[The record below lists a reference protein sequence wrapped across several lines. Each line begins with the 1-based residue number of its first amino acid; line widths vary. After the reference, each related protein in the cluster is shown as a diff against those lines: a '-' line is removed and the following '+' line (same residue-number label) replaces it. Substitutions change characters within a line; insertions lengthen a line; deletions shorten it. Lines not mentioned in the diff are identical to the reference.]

1 MKLIT
6 RNTDYAVRALC
17 YLARQDQKSV
27 PVSEMVTALKI
38 PRPFLRKLLQ
48 TLSTEGIL
56 DSFKGQAGGFALAKT
71 PSKIRLTDLIRI
83 FQGTVELN
91 ECVFRK
97 KICPN
102 RSTCKLKR
110 EIDAIEK
117 YVLKRLSG
125 VTVASLL
132 GQAEHGEVER
142 G

>member
-6 RNTDYAVRALC
+6 RNTDYAIRALC
-17 YLARQDQKSV
+17 YLARQEQKSV
-27 PVSEMVTALKI
+27 PVSEMVAALKI

-56 DSFKGQAGGFALAKT
+56 NSFKGQAGGFALAKN
-71 PSKIRLTDLIRI
+71 PAEIRLTDLIRI

-91 ECVFRK
+91 ECIFK
-97 KICPN
+97 KKLCPN

-117 YVLKRLSG
+117 DVFKRLSVVSIG
-125 VTVASLL
+125 SLL
-132 GQAEHGEVER
+132 N
-142 G
+142 